1 VYPFAVL
8 DVPEDATD
16 AQVEAAYQ
24 ALLRRHPPDR
34 DPVRF
39 RLLHRAYE
47 ALRTACDRR
56 ETRLFHFDARGT
68 ALTDDFPTW
77 AEGRPR
83 RRLDPDALA
92 ELLRK
97 GGQ

>member
-1 VYPFAVL
+1 MYPFAVL

-16 AQVEAAYQ
+16 AQVEAAYH
-24 ALLRRHPPDR
+24 ALLRLHPPDR
-34 DPVRF
+34 DPERF
-39 RLLHRAYE
+39 RLLRQAYE
-47 ALRTACDRR
+47 ALRTARGRGDA
-56 ETRLFHFDARGT
+56 RLFHFDARGT
-68 ALTDDFPTW
+68 ALTEDFPTW

-83 RRLDPDALA
+83 RRLDPNALA